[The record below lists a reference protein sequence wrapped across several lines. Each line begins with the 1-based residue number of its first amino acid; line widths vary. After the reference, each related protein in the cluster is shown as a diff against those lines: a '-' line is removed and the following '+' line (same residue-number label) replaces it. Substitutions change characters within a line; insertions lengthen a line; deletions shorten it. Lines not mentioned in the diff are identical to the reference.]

1 MEKVRKAIVI
11 GGGPAGLSTALRLH
25 QTTDI
30 SCTVYELRPE
40 PTTLGGAIGIFSN
53 GMRLFHR
60 LGLHD
65 ELLSRGSSHSRFVLH
80 SLQGSILGEQDM
92 VGAARETMGFGYL
105 RIKRTDLLDVLL
117 RATTKARIPIHYGK
131 RLTAIQDSSS
141 GVTVTFSDGTT
152 DSADILL
159 GCDGIHSSVRKLYVD
174 PAQEPVYSGFAGY
187 GSIIPIT
194 ALGSSA
200 AATASQVRGID
211 ATLTQEGAFAAMSC
225 SAADDEL
232 YWAFSGQVSVPEAGD
247 TRDGWEV
254 RRKEEV
260 DGFKA
265 SMLQVLGGAS
275 GDWATLM
282 RRVVEAT
289 DVVKFYPVF
298 KLPLGGAWSRGRCL
312 LLGDAAHAMPPHAGQ
327 GVSMALEDAFLAARL
342 LKDLP
347 LAQQQQ
353 LDDAFAT
360 YDRVRRPRVD
370 EIAKKAASNADVRK
384 KTGPVG
390 LRIKEWVIWAFL
402 WVAWATGR
410 QSVGVE
416 QRHLVYDI
424 DAAKL

>member
-1 MEKVRKAIVI
+1 
-11 GGGPAGLSTALRLH
+11 
-25 QTTDI
+25 
-30 SCTVYELRPE
+30 
-40 PTTLGGAIGIFSN
+40 
-53 GMRLFHR
+53 
-60 LGLHD
+60 
-65 ELLSRGSSHSRFVLH
+65 
-80 SLQGSILGEQDM
+80 
-92 VGAARETMGFGYL
+92 
-105 RIKRTDLLDVLL
+105 
-117 RATTKARIPIHYGK
+117 
-131 RLTAIQDSSS
+131 
-141 GVTVTFSDGTT
+141 
-152 DSADILL
+152 
-159 GCDGIHSSVRKLYVD
+159 
-174 PAQEPVYSGFAGY
+174 
-187 GSIIPIT
+187 
-194 ALGSSA
+194 
-200 AATASQVRGID
+200 
-211 ATLTQEGAFAAMSC
+211 MSC

-232 YWAFSGQVSVPEAGD
+232 YWAFSGQVPVPEAGD

-347 LAQQQQ
+347 LGQQQQ
-353 LDDAFAT
+353 LDEAFAT